1 MFASML
7 QQLQRLI
14 KGPRPLSLRNMKAFF
29 DLSAKPIQDYWN
41 ILSDISEFHI
51 KQQKDNK
58 IIKLN
63 LPPERLLYYIEMYA
77 GGMKIEELNLQ
88 KQLVTW
94 RYQNILITSRWEKP
108 HDNNTIKQIFI
119 DKMIGER
126 FENMRIIDI
135 GAYIGD
141 TVLLFI
147 RGGAKEVCAVEPS
160 PANVELLKINI
171 EQNHFSDKVHLFP
184 VAISD
189 QDGTMRFTIDEENP
203 DTHHLSALSESI
215 IPLQG
220 SWRNIR
226 TVEVTAW
233 TFERLLRELGWETID
248 FVKVDCEGGEYP
260 LFLQTSPELLRKVKT
275 YYVEYH
281 NGIEILENRLSEIGY
296 HLKKT
301 PNTITPFPQMGM
313 FYAYRED

>member
-1 MFASML
+1 ML

-220 SWRNIR
+220 RWRNIR

>member
-1 MFASML
+1 ML

-296 HLKKT
+296 HLKKI

>member
-220 SWRNIR
+220 RWRNIR

-296 HLKKT
+296 HLKKI

>member
-1 MFASML
+1 ML

-220 SWRNIR
+220 RWRNIR

-296 HLKKT
+296 HLKKI

>member
-1 MFASML
+1 
-7 QQLQRLI
+7 
-14 KGPRPLSLRNMKAFF
+14 MKAFF

-141 TVLLFI
+141 TALLFI

-160 PANVELLKINI
+160 PANLELLKINI

-189 QDGTMRFTIDEENP
+189 QDGTMRFAIDEENP

-220 SWRNIR
+220 RWRNIR

-281 NGIEILENRLSEIGY
+281 NGIEILEKRLCEIGY

>member
-1 MFASML
+1 
-7 QQLQRLI
+7 
-14 KGPRPLSLRNMKAFF
+14 MKAFF

-51 KQQKDNK
+51 KQQKDNE

-63 LPPERLLYYIEMYA
+63 LPSERLLYYIEMYA

-220 SWRNIR
+220 RWRNIR

>member
-1 MFASML
+1 ML

-160 PANVELLKINI
+160 PANLELLKINI

-215 IPLQG
+215 IPLH
-220 SWRNIR
+220 R
-226 TVEVTAW
+226 T
-233 TFERLLRELGWETID
+233 
-248 FVKVDCEGGEYP
+248 
-260 LFLQTSPELLRKVKT
+260 S
-275 YYVEYH
+275 
-281 NGIEILENRLSEIGY
+281 
-296 HLKKT
+296 
-301 PNTITPFPQMGM
+301 
-313 FYAYRED
+313 

>member
-141 TVLLFI
+141 TALLFI

-160 PANVELLKINI
+160 PANLELLKINI

-189 QDGTMRFTIDEENP
+189 QDGTMRFAIDEENP

-220 SWRNIR
+220 RWRNIR

-281 NGIEILENRLSEIGY
+281 NGIELLEKRLSEIGY
-296 HLKKT
+296 HLKKI
-301 PNTITPFPQMGM
+301 PNTITPFPQMGV

>member
-1 MFASML
+1 
-7 QQLQRLI
+7 
-14 KGPRPLSLRNMKAFF
+14 MKAFF

-141 TVLLFI
+141 TALLFI

-189 QDGTMRFTIDEENP
+189 QDGTMRFAIDEENP

-220 SWRNIR
+220 RWRNIR

-296 HLKKT
+296 HLKK
-301 PNTITPFPQMGM
+301 NTQHHYPFSSNGNVL
-313 FYAYRED
+313 RI

>member
-1 MFASML
+1 ML

>member
-1 MFASML
+1 
-7 QQLQRLI
+7 
-14 KGPRPLSLRNMKAFF
+14 MKAFF

-51 KQQKDNK
+51 KQQKDNE

-63 LPPERLLYYIEMYA
+63 LPSERLLYYIEMYA

-94 RYQNILITSRWEKP
+94 RYQNILITSRWEKL

-160 PANVELLKINI
+160 PANLELLKINI

-203 DTHHLSALSESI
+203 DTHYLSALSESI

-220 SWRNIR
+220 RWRNIR

>member
-1 MFASML
+1 
-7 QQLQRLI
+7 
-14 KGPRPLSLRNMKAFF
+14 MKAFF

>member
-160 PANVELLKINI
+160 PANLELLKINI

-220 SWRNIR
+220 RWRNIR

-301 PNTITPFPQMGM
+301 PNTITPFPQMGV

>member
-1 MFASML
+1 ML

-220 SWRNIR
+220 RWRNIR

-296 HLKKT
+296 HLKK
-301 PNTITPFPQMGM
+301 NTQHHSPFPSNGNVL
-313 FYAYRED
+313 RI